1 MNSECALW
9 RIVFCL
15 KEMSWKFISV
25 PGTVQQLLSL
35 IADSGCILVMGK
47 ALENWFCAFK
57 KEAYVR
63 HYYHLYTRHFKIQFH
78 CPQWFKGKSF
88 VISLWLIGSRRKFDH
103 FPLPIWLLIRHL
115 HLLWVLLDYTMLPT
129 DNKQFIKAPPFR
141 KGTWALGP
149 CQPKAWDIVFYLY
162 FNCTNSRNYNCFKQE
177 TQDWYFLHTVQS
189 TFAFVYMLQLEG
201 YYKKK
206 LLVLWKNF

>member
-47 ALENWFCAFK
+47 ALEDWFCAFK

-63 HYYHLYTRHFKIQFH
+63 HYHHLYTRHFKIQFH

-129 DNKQFIKAPPFR
+129 DNKQFIKAA
-141 KGTWALGP
+141 GV
-149 CQPKAWDIVFYLY
+149 QP
-162 FNCTNSRNYNCFKQE
+162 
-177 TQDWYFLHTVQS
+177 
-189 TFAFVYMLQLEG
+189 QLIQG
-201 YYKKK
+201 IRRRDG
-206 LLVLWKNF
+206 